1 MDRLDNPVR
10 RYAWGSDRD
19 LPEFLGVPSDGG
31 PQAELWMGAHP
42 GDSSRV
48 VRDGTTRTLEAVIAA
63 SPPNAS
69 AAARSVCMVLV
80 RFSCPRVV
88 TTL

>member
-10 RYAWGSDRD
+10 RYAWGSARD
-19 LPEFLGVPSDGG
+19 IPDFLGVPADGG

-48 VRDGTTRTLEAVIAA
+48 TRAGVTEPLDQVIAA
-63 SPPNAS
+63 DPAGEPGC
-69 AAARSVCMVLV
+69 RSC
-80 RFSCPRVV
+80 
-88 TTL
+88 